1 MFSDNPDISR
11 YCIYSFY
18 LLEQVL
24 HHYLLLLALILSDVI
39 SLMERFQLY
48 HVSISTFMSVNIVPT
63 LP

>member
-24 HHYLLLLALILSDVI
+24 LALILNDVI

-48 HVSISTFMSVNIVPT
+48 HVSISTFTSVNIAPT